1 MWTVGHFWRGSQ
13 GLRGCWVERDREE
26 WWQLA
31 EDPGPPP
38 SPPPPPPLISSPFS
52 FSLLP
57 LFPSSPYSVSSV
69 PPLAALWISLFFPS
83 ESGILECQ
91 RPEAR
96 IVLRET
102 GLSQSCSCLETWR
115 LWGKKLI
122 SRPYLVPGF
131 RSDALLLLFHWI
143 VSITLG
149 KLSVLAF
156 LVRQSGLTDR
166 NHDAHLPCL
175 PPRGAR
181 NAGARFSR
189 LWVSCT
195 RKGLHWVSAK
205 GFLQNSYGWLQWAL
219 GRKWAL
225 AHQTFS
231 VQIHLGKN
239 WVKRSKLRKSLEC
252 MFFS

>member
-1 MWTVGHFWRGSQ
+1 MNCGTFLEREPRSEGMLGGEGPGGVMAAGWGSWSSAF
-13 GLRGCWVERDREE
+13 LTPPY
-26 WWQLA
+26 LL
-31 EDPGPPP
+31 PFLLFPP
-38 SPPPPPPLISSPFS
+38 SSV
-52 FSLLP
+52 SLLP

-96 IVLRET
+96 TVLRET

-149 KLSVLAF
+149 KLSILAF
-156 LVRQSGLTDR
+156 LVRQSGLMDR

-181 NAGARFSR
+181 NAGAHFSR

-195 RKGLHWVSAK
+195 RKDFTGCPPKSFYRIVM
-205 GFLQNSYGWLQWAL
+205 GD
-219 GRKWAL
+219 
-225 AHQTFS
+225 FS
-231 VQIHLGKN
+231 GH
-239 WVKRSKLRKSLEC
+239 
-252 MFFS
+252 